1 MELNNQTQ
9 KAGDNAT
16 QVQAGVVNY
25 YTNIAGIDEKRAR
38 EICKEEYALVAQNW
52 SQEALKIANERVQ
65 SLEDK
70 VLPKFLEIDSTL
82 HFFADPTFQMTL
94 RKAQMTAA
102 SAERDSDFDLLS
114 DLLVHSIE
122 QKGDKKR
129 ELGIAR
135 AIEVVNQVDYQA
147 LVGLSMMY
155 AISNY
160 VPKADTFAVGLK
172 ILDSLYGKLMDN
184 QELPQGN
191 DWLEHL
197 DLLTAIRLH
206 QGGLTHFK
214 KIEEYIPLIMPRFF
228 TIGLKQD
235 SAELAHIRNEF
246 DRVHLPQTFL
256 IIHPYKTDYI
266 QLNVDLDIE
275 KITLKINISEGTI
288 VEIRFNAEQKSVL
301 RNAMELMHKADNIK
315 DKDLQEYFC
324 HHWDSYPNLKKVREW
339 WNNLS
344 SHFSVTP
351 LGVALANA
359 YNKTK
364 YSGVPCLY

>member
-1 MELNNQTQ
+1 MELSNQTQ

-25 YTNIAGIDEKRAR
+25 VTNITGIDEKRAR
-38 EICKEEYALVAQNW
+38 EICKEEYAIVSQNW
-52 SQEALKIANERVQ
+52 SQEAFNLANTRVQ
-65 SLEDK
+65 ILEDK
-70 VLPKFLEIDSTL
+70 VLPKFLELDKTL
-82 HFFADPTFQMTL
+82 RFFADPAFQFTL

-102 SAERDSDFDLLS
+102 SSERVSDFDLLS

-122 QKGDKKR
+122 QKDDKKR

-147 LVGLSMMY
+147 LVGLSIMY
-155 AISNY
+155 AISHYIPRAN
-160 VPKADTFAVGLK
+160 TFAKGLK

-184 QELPQGN
+184 QELPQGK

-206 QGGLTHFK
+206 QGGLAHFK
-214 KIEEYIPLIMPRFF
+214 KIEEYIPLIIPGFF

-235 SAELAHIRNEF
+235 SEELAHIRSEF
-246 DRVHLPQTFL
+246 DRVNLPQGCL
-256 IIHPYKTDYI
+256 IEHPYKAGYVQLDANIRDVTLKFNLFEGTTAEI
-266 QLNVDLDIE
+266 QL
-275 KITLKINISEGTI
+275 
-288 VEIRFNAEQKSVL
+288 NAEQKSVMQ
-301 RNAMELMHKADNIK
+301 NAMKLMHKPDNLK
-315 DKDLQEYFC
+315 DKNLLDYFIQ
-324 HHWDSYPNLKKVREW
+324 HWDSYPNLKNVREW

-351 LGVALANA
+351 LGAALANA

-364 YSGVPCLY
+364 CSEVPCLY

>member
-1 MELNNQTQ
+1 MDLSNQSQ

-25 YTNIAGIDEKRAR
+25 VTNITGIDEKRAR
-38 EICKEEYALVAQNW
+38 EICKEEYEIVAQNW
-52 SQEALKIANERVQ
+52 SQEALNIANARVQ

-82 HFFADPTFQMTL
+82 RFFADPAFQVTL
-94 RKAQMTAA
+94 RKAQMTAV
-102 SAERDSDFDLLS
+102 SSERTSDFDLLS

-147 LVGLSMMY
+147 LVGLSIMY

-160 VPKADTFAVGLK
+160 VPNADTFADGLR
-172 ILDSLYGKLMDN
+172 ILDSLYGKLMNN
-184 QELPQGN
+184 QELPQGK

-197 DLLTAIRLH
+197 DLLTAIHLH
-206 QGGLTHFK
+206 QNGLGSFK
-214 KIEEYIPLIMPRFF
+214 KIEEYVPLIMPRFF

-235 SAELAHIRNEF
+235 SEELAHIRGEF
-246 DRVHLPQTFL
+246 DRVYLPQTCL
-256 IIHPYKTDYI
+256 IKHPYKDEYV
-266 QLNVDLDIE
+266 QLDVDLNVD
-275 KITLKINISEGTI
+275 KIVLLRHPTEGVSLKMSL
-288 VEIRFNAEQKSVL
+288 NADQKLVMQ
-301 RNAMELMHKADNIK
+301 NAMKLMHNPDNLK
-315 DKDLQEYFC
+315 DKKFLDYFIQ
-324 HHWDSYPNLKKVREW
+324 HWDSYPNLKNVREW

-351 LGVALANA
+351 LGAALANA